1 LDIKDT
7 IGETFE
13 RAIAAHG
20 NGALARAEQLYEG
33 ILTEDARHFGALYHL
48 GLVRLQQARFADAE
62 SLFRRAVKADKR
74 SPEAHHSLAIALT
87 GLAHYDDAIQHY
99 QKALQ
104 LGLREAPLHNN
115 IGYALQ
121 RLDRHKEAAN
131 HFRRALTLNPNYA
144 EAHNNLGNS
153 LQSLNRTDEAI
164 EHYRKALLL
173 RPDFAEAH
181 NNLGS
186 ALASKNRFEEAIEQC
201 RKALALAPGNF
212 EAHMNLA
219 NSLGALELLPESL
232 THYEQAIALDPAN
245 PEPYARAGFM
255 LFHAGRVDDAITYC
269 EKALAID
276 PGHVNARR
284 NLGVALRAIG
294 KIAEAVQCFEKVLAA
309 APEKAAGAYYN
320 LATTRKMTPSDPHFA
335 AMQKLAGK
343 IESLET
349 EDQITLHFALG
360 KAFADTGDHR
370 SAFRHLL
377 KGNALKRREFVD
389 YDEAKA
395 LQRFERIEKVFDH
408 KLIEEKGSVGY
419 PSPAPIFIVG
429 MPRSGT
435 SLVEQILAS
444 HPKVFGAGELYEM
457 GTLAD
462 SIRGAGDIEF
472 PEAVAELSGDRLRT
486 IGKSYVDAI
495 RALAPN
501 AERITD
507 KMPGNFANVGLIH
520 LALPNARIIHT
531 CRDPRDT
538 ATSCFSLLFALG
550 HAYSYDLAELGRY
563 LRAYQKL
570 MRHWHQLLP
579 EGVMIDVQYETLVS
593 DLEAQ
598 AKRIVAHCGLEWDD
612 ACLSFYE
619 AKRPVRTASV
629 IQVRQPIY
637 GSSVGRWRA
646 YESELQPLLSELSKK
661 D

>member
-1 LDIKDT
+1 LNIKDT
-7 IGETFE
+7 IREAFE
-13 RAIAAHG
+13 RAVAAHG
-20 NGALARAEQLYEG
+20 NGALTRAEQLYEG
-33 ILTEDARHFGALYHL
+33 ILKEDAGHFGTLYHL
-48 GLVRLQQARFADAE
+48 GLLRLQQARFADAE
-62 SLFRRAVKADKR
+62 PLFRRAVKTDKR
-74 SPEAHHSLAIALT
+74 SAEAHHSLAIALT
-87 GLAHYDDAIQHY
+87 GLARYDDAIQHY

-104 LGLREAPLHNN
+104 LGLREAPVHNN

-131 HFRRALTLNPNYA
+131 HFRKALSLNPSYA

-153 LQSLNRTDEAI
+153 LQSLSLTDEAI
-164 EHYRKALLL
+164 EHYRKALYL
-173 RPDFAEAH
+173 RPDFAEVH

-186 ALASKNRFEEAIEQC
+186 ALASKNRFEEAIEQY
-201 RKALALAPGNF
+201 RKALALSPGNF

-219 NSLGALELLPESL
+219 NSLGALELLRESL
-232 THYEQAIALDPAN
+232 THYDQAIALDPAN

-269 EKALAID
+269 ERALAID

-294 KIAEAVQCFEKVLAA
+294 KIAEAVQCFENVLAV
-309 APEKAAGAYYN
+309 APEKATAAYYN
-320 LATTRKMTPSDPHFA
+320 LATTRKMASSDPHFA
-335 AMQKLAGK
+335 TMRKLAGK
-343 IESLET
+343 IETLET
-349 EDQITLHFALG
+349 DDQIALHFALG

-370 SAFRHLL
+370 LAFHHLL
-377 KGNALKRREFVD
+377 KGNALKRREFID
-389 YDEAKA
+389 YDEAEA
-395 LQRFERIEKVFDH
+395 LRRFERVAKVFDR
-408 KLIEEKGSVGY
+408 KLFEKKNDAGN
-419 PSPAPIFIVG
+419 PSRVPIFIVG

-444 HPKVFGAGELYEM
+444 HPKVFGAGESYEM
-457 GTLAD
+457 VTLAD
-462 SIRGAGDIEF
+462 SIRGAGNSEF
-472 PEAVAELSGDRLRT
+472 PEAVAELSSDQLRT

-495 RALAPN
+495 RALAPD

-570 MRHWHQLLP
+570 MRHWHQVLP
-579 EGVMIDVQYETLVS
+579 EGVMIDVQYETLVN
-593 DLEAQ
+593 DLEHQ
-598 AKRIVAHCGLEWDD
+598 AKRIVEHCGLEWDE

-637 GSSVGRWRA
+637 ASSVGRWRV
-646 YESELQPLLSELSKK
+646 YEGNLQPLLRELSKK